1 MFAYSN
7 SGQSMRAIDTG
18 MEEAGE
24 TVFDHN
30 ATDAELAAAF
40 PAYVPI
46 ATLAAQAALK
56 AQARQLLSASDVQ
69 VARSYESGIVLPDTW
84 KTYRAALRV
93 IVSTGAGTIP
103 ALPAWPS

>member
-24 TVFDHN
+24 TVFDHY
-30 ATDAELAAAF
+30 AT
-40 PAYVPI
+40 
-46 ATLAAQAALK
+46 
-56 AQARQLLSASDVQ
+56 DVQ